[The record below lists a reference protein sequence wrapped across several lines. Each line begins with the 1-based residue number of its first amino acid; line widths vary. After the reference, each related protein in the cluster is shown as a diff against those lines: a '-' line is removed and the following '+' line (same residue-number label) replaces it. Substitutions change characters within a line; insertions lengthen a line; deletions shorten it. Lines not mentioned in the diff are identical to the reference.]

1 MDPDLKQ
8 ALEQIPCGVFVLTAA
23 YDGARTGILVE
34 WVQHCATKPPL
45 IMAAVSTAMPVVPL
59 IRDNH
64 SFALCQI
71 SASDRFLV
79 RKFASPPSHG
89 EDPFDGLSISSAASG
104 SPIIDRALSYLD
116 CEVVRHIDLES
127 DHGLYIG
134 LVRSGEV
141 LNGGSPAVLV
151 GGNSHGTRE

>member
-1 MDPDLKQ
+1 METDLSK
-8 ALEQIPCGVFVLTAA
+8 ALGQIPCGLFILTAA
-23 YDGARTGILVE
+23 YDGARSGILVE
-34 WVQHCATKPPL
+34 WVQQCATRPPM

-89 EDPFDGLSISSAASG
+89 EDPFDGLSTRSAPSG
-104 SPIIDRALSYLD
+104 SPIIDRALCYLD
-116 CEVVRHIDLES
+116 CEVVRHIDLET
-127 DHGLYIG
+127 DHGLYVG
-134 LVRSGEV
+134 LVRCGEV
-141 LNGGSPAVLV
+141 LNGGSPAILV
-151 GGNSHGTRE
+151 GGNSHGERE